1 MDRAPL
7 ATWVHPKGR
16 LALLG
21 DSCHPM
27 LVRSPLYYISYRLTS
42 LQPYR
47 AQGAGMAIEDAAVLG
62 DLFSRVSS
70 LKQVPAL
77 LQAYQDLRF
86 VTLNI
91 TARRRLPSD
100 RSRHQLGCRV
110 RRMRSMRPA

>member
-21 DSCHPM
+21 DACHPM
-27 LVRSPLYYISYRLTS
+27 LVRSLLSGSGIYNSLTL

-47 AQGAGMAIEDAAVLG
+47 AQGAAMAIEDAAILG

-77 LQAYQDLRF
+77 LQAYQELR
-86 VTLNI
+86 
-91 TARRRLPSD
+91 
-100 RSRHQLGCRV
+100 
-110 RRMRSMRPA
+110 